1 MSDRSKLENAI
12 LSLLPEALARD
23 LKDNVEAT
31 IQGYFA
37 EMNLVSRKEF
47 EIQQKVLAKTRAKLE
62 TLEQTLD
69 AIEKQQ
75 NKI

>member
-1 MSDRSKLENAI
+1 MNQAPKLKNAI
-12 LSLLPEALARD
+12 LSILPETLAHD
-23 LKDNVEAT
+23 LKDNIEAT

-62 TLEQTLD
+62 ALEQTLG

-75 NKI
+75 K